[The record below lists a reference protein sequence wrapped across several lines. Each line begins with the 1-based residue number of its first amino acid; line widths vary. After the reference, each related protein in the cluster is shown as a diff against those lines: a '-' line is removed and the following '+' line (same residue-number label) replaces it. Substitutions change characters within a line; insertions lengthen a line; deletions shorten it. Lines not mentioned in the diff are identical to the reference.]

1 MKRVKA
7 RGEARK
13 GHRNRRP
20 WRLEMLES
28 RLLLSG
34 QGLDQEPLL
43 HLDPAITLNAQASGV
58 AAVETSLAD
67 SSSASAASSGG
78 ELAAATTASSS
89 VPVLNSLPG
98 AAISLYLDFDGDYE
112 SQWGSYGSVATPA
125 FDQDGNPGSFNTS
138 ELATIREIWQY
149 VAEDYAPFQVNVT
162 TVEPTSFANG
172 AAIRVAIGGDGAW
185 LGGQYGGI
193 SYIDSFSNSMPNT
206 VFVFAENLGN
216 GNAKYVGDAA
226 SHEAGHAF
234 GLVHQSEYDAN
245 GVKIEDYSTGP
256 GDGRAPLMGDSYAAT
271 RSLWW
276 NGTSGT
282 SANSYQDDMAE
293 LGQTL
298 RYRRDDHSNTL
309 QTATSLVVSGGQF
322 SGSGLI
328 SATTDADLFSF
339 TTGAGQVSLTVDVPA
354 KVQNLDARLQLLNA
368 NGTVLATADPSNS
381 FGASITATLS
391 AGTYYLRVASH
402 GNYGDVGSYTV
413 RGTVA
418 SSTAGVIASPTNLAA
433 KAVSTSRIDLTWTD
447 NATNETAYRVERS
460 NDGSHW
466 ATVATLAAN
475 SISYQNTG
483 LAAGTKYYYRVRA
496 TNASGSSNYS
506 TTAIA
511 TTLTS
516 STATLPAAPTNL
528 IATIVSSR
536 QVDFAWQDRAT
547 NETGF
552 RIERYSQQDGRWVT
566 IGSVATNVTR
576 YSDTTVVG
584 GRTYYYRIRAV
595 NTAGSSAYA
604 YVVQTKLATAA
615 RAQVAGAASHTVFA
629 DHAWLDRLRFDWS

>member
-298 RYRRDDHSNTL
+298 RYRARRSQQHAPDGHLAGCVGRPVFRLGADQRDDRRRPLLLHHRGRPGEPHRGRAREGPEPRR
-309 QTATSLVVSGGQF
+309 QTPVAQRQWH
-322 SGSGLI
+322 
-328 SATTDADLFSF
+328 
-339 TTGAGQVSLTVDVPA
+339 GAG
-354 KVQNLDARLQLLNA
+354 
-368 NGTVLATADPSNS
+368 
-381 FGASITATLS
+381 
-391 AGTYYLRVASH
+391 
-402 GNYGDVGSYTV
+402 
-413 RGTVA
+413 
-418 SSTAGVIASPTNLAA
+418 
-433 KAVSTSRIDLTWTD
+433 
-447 NATNETAYRVERS
+447 
-460 NDGSHW
+460 
-466 ATVATLAAN
+466 
-475 SISYQNTG
+475 
-483 LAAGTKYYYRVRA
+483 
-496 TNASGSSNYS
+496 
-506 TTAIA
+506 
-511 TTLTS
+511 
-516 STATLPAAPTNL
+516 
-528 IATIVSSR
+528 
-536 QVDFAWQDRAT
+536 
-547 NETGF
+547 
-552 RIERYSQQDGRWVT
+552 DGR
-566 IGSVATNVTR
+566 SVE
-576 YSDTTVVG
+576 
-584 GRTYYYRIRAV
+584 
-595 NTAGSSAYA
+595 
-604 YVVQTKLATAA
+604 
-615 RAQVAGAASHTVFA
+615 
-629 DHAWLDRLRFDWS
+629 